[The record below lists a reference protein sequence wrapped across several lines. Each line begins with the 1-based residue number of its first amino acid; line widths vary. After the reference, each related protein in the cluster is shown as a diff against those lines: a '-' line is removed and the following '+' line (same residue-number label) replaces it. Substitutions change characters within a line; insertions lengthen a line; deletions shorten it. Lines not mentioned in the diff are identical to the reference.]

1 MFHLLHIF
9 LGISLGFGAIY
20 INRLVSAQAAKK
32 FCVHFSFALVIFTTL
47 ASLLFHGA
55 QPLNLAV
62 GNYTFTTLNRLPW
75 IELFLGISLL
85 IAVSFAS
92 IKHHSV
98 STFKAIVILMA
109 LMQLMFASNLWPII
123 LLASSASAI
132 YAIIFLRSI
141 STQHA
146 NIFSLYQLL
155 AISCL
160 ITGLCLIKLT
170 NWAQL
175 GMALVCLSVALRQ
188 GLFPFQ
194 SAHIY
199 FLEKIPFGFGFLNSI
214 LHLGIIGFLATEA
227 LAWSDSMLK
236 LVALCAGITSLC
248 AAALSLNQKDGK
260 KSLSYLLLSQS
271 GLMTFAWATNHGQL
285 STNLLIMWYSTAI
298 ATLGFTGLLHSLEAR
313 RGHLSLI
320 TGSGNFAH
328 TPKLASYSLMLG
340 LASVGFPLTLGFE
353 AIEDIFLHS
362 FSTAPW
368 LTMLC
373 VLSVS
378 INSINVLRLF
388 FMLFTGRRKNTHE
401 PDLTANENFT
411 AALNTM
417 IVFAGALIPYPL
429 IATLG

>member
-9 LGISLGFGAIY
+9 LAFLLVLGALY
-20 INRLVSAQAAKK
+20 INRRPSAQAAKK
-32 FCVHFSFALVIFTTL
+32 CSLLLSWALVIATGL
-47 ASLLFHGA
+47 ISLLFYKEQAPDFVAGDYRFTV
-55 QPLNLAV
+55 LNH
-62 GNYTFTTLNRLPW
+62 LPW
-75 IELFLGISLL
+75 IELFLGVALL
-85 IAVSFAS
+85 VAVSFAAVKS
-92 IKHHSV
+92 HSA

-109 LMQLMFASNLWPII
+109 LIQLMFASNLWPII
-123 LLASSASAI
+123 VLVSSASVI
-132 YAIIFLRSI
+132 YAIVFFRAIA
-141 STQHA
+141 TQQT

-160 ITGLCLIKLT
+160 IAGLCLIKLT
-170 NWAQL
+170 SWAQP
-175 GMALVCLSVALRQ
+175 GIALVCLSVALRQ

-194 SAHIY
+194 SAHLY
-199 FLEKIPFGFGFLNSI
+199 FLEKVPFGFGFLYGI
-214 LHLGIIGFLATEA
+214 LHLGIISLLATETLA
-227 LAWSDSMLK
+227 LNSPILT
-236 LVALCAGITSLC
+236 LIALSAGITSLG

-285 STNLLIMWYSTAI
+285 STDLLIMWYSTAI

-320 TGSGNFAH
+320 AGSGNFAH
-328 TPKLASYSLMLG
+328 TPRLASYSLLLG

-362 FSTAPW
+362 FSAAPW

-373 VLSVS
+373 VLAVS

-401 PDLTANENFT
+401 PDLTTHENL
-411 AALNTM
+411 AAVFNLV
-417 IVFAGALIPYPL
+417 IVIVGALIPYHL
-429 IATLG
+429 IAVVG